1 MRSPIKLLS
10 GVAGAVALGAVLFGC
25 GSSTSSSSQTDVLQ
39 LLIPQNVAPG
49 QSIGLGVT
57 APTDTIQSVSWRQV
71 SGPSVAFHAT
81 RSKMIGFDVPSAGS
95 YSFEATVSTAQHG
108 QLTQTL
114 SFAAQGTQPL
124 VNVRLDRAIPQR
136 SSASLRVGHGFGS
149 NVSVTYRWQQ
159 TAGPTA
165 TLTQTDQALLLLDAP
180 AVTSDTLLKFQATV
194 TASDGRSAN
203 DEAWVLVE
211 STYINQSALF
221 WQAGPLVTGPVHAYV
236 SSAPHAAALETC
248 AYSNNLLSPCTF
260 GKLPLLAQ
268 ETNAPSIADIMNRTV
283 VSHDWMGR
291 RFQEFLTNA
300 DPGGDI
306 RRLLRPVTAVVIS
319 ADIRPSFY
327 WAGTGAIYL
336 DPEDLWQT
344 VDERDTILEV
354 PDYRSNFDKDLQ
366 FVMPWRTVF
375 NNDYASYYYPPEYRD
390 PRPLTDSSRDLAS
403 VVYHEL
409 AHAGDF
415 IPPSTWSSLTS
426 SQTPDSV
433 AGANTL
439 SSDALTAA
447 YPLSSQEMRGLA
459 SVAFSGTT
467 ATAAQMAYQPSDVA
481 GFFMPDRAPD
491 FYSYSD
497 PAEDFAELFSFLMLR
512 YRYGIDLDIAVSNH
526 PQGASVTARDY
537 IVTWGERNRIGEA
550 RVKERVRFAA
560 ARVLPELDLNAA
572 LASIPAP
579 QFMHPGLDWLANLD
593 LGGTSAFGLRTGGA
607 AALAR
612 AAARPVETLPHH
624 AHRPPLR
631 LRGGRL
637 HLDGVDEA
645 GSR

>member
-1 MRSPIKLLS
+1 MRLPIQLLS
-10 GVAGAVALGAVLFGC
+10 SVAGVAALGAVLVGC
-25 GSSTSSSSQTDVLQ
+25 GGSSSSQTDILQ

-57 APTDTIQSVSWRQV
+57 VPTDTIQSVSWRQV
-71 SGPSVAFHAT
+71 GGPSVVFHAT

-108 QLTQTL
+108 QITQTL
-114 SFAAQGTQPL
+114 SFTAQGTAPL

-136 SSASLRVGHGFGS
+136 SSASLRVWHGFGG
-149 NVSVTYRWQQ
+149 NMSVTYRWQQ
-159 TAGPTA
+159 TAGPAA

-180 AVTSDTLLKFQATV
+180 AVSSDTLLKFQATA
-194 TASDGRSAN
+194 TASDGRVAS

-211 STYINQSALF
+211 STYINQSAMF
-221 WQAGPLVTGPVHAYV
+221 WQAGPLVTGPVHAY
-236 SSAPHAAALETC
+236 APGASHAAALERC
-248 AYSNNLLSPCTF
+248 VYSNNLLSPCTF
-260 GKLPLLAQ
+260 GTLPLVAQ
-268 ETNAPSIADIMNRTV
+268 ETTAPSIADVMNRTV

-319 ADIRPSFY
+319 ADVRPSFY

-344 VDERDTILEV
+344 PDERDTILEV
-354 PDYRSNFDKDLQ
+354 PDFRSNFDKDLQ
-366 FVMPWRTVF
+366 FVMPWRAVL

-390 PRPLTDSSRDLAS
+390 SRPLGDSSRDLAYT
-403 VVYHEL
+403 VYHEL

-415 IPPSTWSSLTS
+415 IPPSMWSSLTS
-426 SQTPDSV
+426 SQTPDSA
-433 AGANTL
+433 AGSTTL

-459 SVAFSGTT
+459 SVAFAGTT
-467 ATAAQMAYQPSDVA
+467 ATAAQIAYQPANVA
-481 GFFMPDRAPD
+481 GFFMPDRAAD

-497 PAEDFAELFSFLMLR
+497 PAEDLAQLFSFLMLR

-526 PQGASVTARDY
+526 PQGSSVSGRDY
-537 IVTWGERNRIGEA
+537 IVTWGERNRIGED
-550 RVKERVRFAA
+550 RVKQRVRFAA
-560 ARVLPELDLNAA
+560 QRVLPELDVNAA

-579 QFMHPGLDWLANLD
+579 QFMHPGVDWVTNID
-593 LGGTSAFGLRTGGA
+593 LGGASALGLRPGA
-607 AALAR
+607 AALLR
-612 AAARPVETLPHH
+612 AASRPVETLPHH

-631 LRGGRL
+631 RHFAATSLP
-637 HLDGVDEA
+637 
-645 GSR
+645 